1 MNLTLVAAQ
10 SRNRVIGVGGRIPW
24 HLPADLR
31 RFRALTMGKPM
42 LMGRTTYESIG
53 RPLPGRRSLV
63 LTRGA
68 TLPGVECF
76 GSVDAALAVVLHVP
90 EVMVVGGGIV
100 YEALLPRA
108 SKICLTTVDVDID
121 GGDAFFPELA
131 RAEWVITEHREFSP
145 TPEDPLPS
153 VYAEFVR
160 R

>member
-1 MNLTLVAAQ
+1 
-10 SRNRVIGVGGRIPW
+10 
-24 HLPADLR
+24 
-31 RFRALTMGKPM
+31 M
-42 LMGRTTYESIG
+42 LMGRKTYESIG

-68 TLPGVECF
+68 PIPGVECF
-76 GSVDAALAVVLHVP
+76 ASTEAALASVVDAP

-108 SKICLTTVDVDID
+108 SKICLTTVDVTID
-121 GGDAFFPELA
+121 GGDAFFPELS
-131 RAEWVITEHREFSP
+131 RVEWVVTEHREFSP